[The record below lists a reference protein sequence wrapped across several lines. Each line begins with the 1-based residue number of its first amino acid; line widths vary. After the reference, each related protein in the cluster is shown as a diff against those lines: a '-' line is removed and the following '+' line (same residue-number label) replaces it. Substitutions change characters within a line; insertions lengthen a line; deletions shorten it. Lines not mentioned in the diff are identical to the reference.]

1 MNLTQD
7 IGFDATD
14 ELDPFLDSPIDSPT
28 PGLPQLQTVLQ
39 ESRNSSSTPST
50 MALMPAPQSKASTPA
65 PQSKALTP
73 ISRTTSTS
81 QKGREKH
88 TRQEAF
94 ADENKAETEVLT
106 AIAAEKHTQKMVEH
120 VQWMAE
126 LEIKKQRINLEAN
139 NKWLQA
145 EDHRIIAQH
154 QWEHEKEV
162 HDMQMLRLRLQY
174 QGAGVSSMGQF
185 GTTQFGDHGAF
196 GGAGPGVQTDFGLPP
211 LPPFNG

>member
-50 MALMPAPQSKASTPA
+50 MASTPA
-65 PQSKALTP
+65 PQSKASTP

-81 QKGREKH
+81 QKGRGKR

-94 ADENKAETEVLT
+94 ADENKAETEVLA
-106 AIAAEKHTQKMVEH
+106 AIAAEKHTRKMAEH
-120 VQWMAE
+120 AQWMAE

-139 NKWLQA
+139 DKRLQA
-145 EDHRIIAQH
+145 EDRRIIAQH
-154 QWEHEKEV
+154 QQEREKEA

-174 QGAGVSSMGQF
+174 QGAGVSGMGQF

-196 GGAGPGVQTDFGLPP
+196 GGAGPGVPTDFGLPP